1 MQHMQWDTPTRLEGS
16 RASRELRRTYL
27 NEMTVLGLRGLG
39 SVFFQRSTDAG
50 YIDFC
55 RQSFEFSRG
64 QHATN
69 EPVEHERRG
78 LSAVFLTTPSS
89 AARRI
94 KTSQK
99 LTVGML
105 STASEGWG
113 QPGSA
118 VPGALGTHTHT
129 TKVRLG
135 TRRRSAEDGQR
146 RVLVRCYAMLCV
158 GSTSGSGFRYYSA

>member
-1 MQHMQWDTPTRLEGS
+1 MMQHMQWDTPTRLEGS

-118 VPGALGTHTHT
+118 VPGHWGHTYMGYVGEGGVA
-129 TKVRLG
+129 TKQSH
-135 TRRRSAEDGQR
+135 TRRRSDSGHDEGQPRMGSAE
-146 RVLVRCYAMLCV
+146 C
-158 GSTSGSGFRYYSA
+158 S

>member
-1 MQHMQWDTPTRLEGS
+1 MMQHMQWDTPTRLEGS

-105 STASEGWG
+105 STAPEGWG
-113 QPGSA
+113 HPGSA
-118 VPGALGTHTHT
+118 VPGHSGH
-129 TKVRLG
+129 RDEG
-135 TRRRSAEDGQR
+135 FF
-146 RVLVRCYAMLCV
+146 VLFGFGFG
-158 GSTSGSGFRYYSA
+158 GSDFQFVTESRGWAAQCS